1 MGSMQSPVARV
12 TALTGLGAFEW
23 LLVGL
28 FGVGLV
34 LVIESRTKS
43 ADGLRLGGFLLVPAL
58 SGLVVCVGLPLAYG
72 DGARL
77 VVERMGDRAWSIA
90 VALLALVTGVAFAD
104 LLLGRF
110 TRVASALVRRL
121 PIGRWHGD
129 LALLLGVAL
138 PVGIA
143 LLATPVAERH
153 VTSAEDSQPRVV
165 GRASVRATFGLPGHP
180 MDIVFRTSSSGYVS
194 FGEGSIARFE
204 LPGDEHGELQ
214 LTTVATGLEYA
225 RGIALREDTL
235 FVAELG
241 PLPCNPSFPVCTGPT
256 LNELFPEAGE
266 RRIVRS
272 SRGRVLAFR
281 VNEDGALTDRHVV
294 LADLPFATT
303 EHGVNDVVL
312 GPDGRIFVAIGNVDV
327 LYAAT
332 SLAREL
338 RRPHGNLLGTVIS
351 FEPDGSGLRVYA
363 KGLRNVYGLAFD
375 GSGRLY
381 GVDNDGPTQGSWRRE
396 EVLLISRGADYGYP
410 SDGTYGPHLVPRD
423 PPLWVLDIVGSG
435 GLAWV
440 RRQDGGST
448 LYIGSGAHLDAL
460 KLDEGDDGRLRV
472 VGREDESRLL
482 ELPGYVTALQPIA
495 GGLAAAVHA
504 FPRSVS
510 AEESH
515 LYLIDVTEVE

>member
-1 MGSMQSPVARV
+1 MQILAARL

-28 FGVGLV
+28 FAVGLV
-34 LVIESRTKS
+34 LVVESLTKT
-43 ADGLRLGGFLLVPAL
+43 ADGLRLRGFLLIPAL
-58 SGLVVCVGLPLAYG
+58 SGLVVCVALPLAYG

-77 VVERMGDRAWSIA
+77 VVERMGDRAGSIA

-104 LLLGRF
+104 LLLGRC

-138 PVGIA
+138 PVAGA

-153 VTSAEDSQPRVV
+153 ISSAEDDQPKVI
-165 GRASVRATFGLPGHP
+165 GRASVQAAFGLPGHP

-214 LTTVATGLEYA
+214 LTTVATGLEYP
-225 RGIALREDTL
+225 RGIALRDDTL

-241 PLPCNPSFPVCTGPT
+241 PLPCNPSFPVCQGST
-256 LNELFPEAGE
+256 LNQHSPEAGE

-281 VNEDGALTDRHVV
+281 VREDGSLTDRHVV

-312 GPDGRIFVAIGNVDV
+312 GPDGRIYVAIGNVDV

-332 SLAREL
+332 SLTRDL
-338 RRPHGNLLGTVIS
+338 RRPHGDLLGTVIS
-351 FEPDGSGLRVYA
+351 FKPDGSDLQVYA

-375 GSGRLY
+375 DKGRLY

-396 EVLLISRGADYGYP
+396 EVLEISRGADYGYP

-423 PPLWVLDIVGSG
+423 PPLWVLDIVGAG

-448 LYIGSGAHLDAL
+448 LYVGSGAHLNAL

-472 VGREDESRLL
+472 VGREDETRLL
-482 ELPGYVTALQPIA
+482 AGFPGYVTALQPIA
-495 GGLAAAVHA
+495 GGLAAAVYA
-504 FPRSVS
+504 FPPDVS

-515 LYLIDVTEVE
+515 LYLIDLNEVE